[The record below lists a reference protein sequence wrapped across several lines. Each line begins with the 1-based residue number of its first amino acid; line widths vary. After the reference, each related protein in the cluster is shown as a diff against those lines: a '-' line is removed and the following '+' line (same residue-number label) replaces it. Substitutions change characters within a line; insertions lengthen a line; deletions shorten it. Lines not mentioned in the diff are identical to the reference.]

1 MKTDL
6 QRAPSVGPSIER
18 ALLDLG
24 VQGVSDLRD
33 RDPDELYVRLCALRG
48 ERIDPC
54 VKYSFRCA
62 VYWACTPNPE
72 PELLK
77 WWNWKDS

>member
-6 QRAPSVGPSIER
+6 QSAPSVGPRIEQ
-18 ALLDLG
+18 ALLDVG
-24 VQGVSDLRD
+24 VQGVADLRD

-62 VYWACTPNPE
+62 VYWARTPNPD

-77 WWNWKDS
+77 WWNWKDG